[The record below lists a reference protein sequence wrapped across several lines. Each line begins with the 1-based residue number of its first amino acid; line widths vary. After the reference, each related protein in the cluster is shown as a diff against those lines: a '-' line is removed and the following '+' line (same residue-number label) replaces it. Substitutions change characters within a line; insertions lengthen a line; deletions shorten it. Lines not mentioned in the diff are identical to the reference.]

1 MVGAGTERTQ
11 KNQSATKKVQSVFAK
26 QENVAMQE
34 RGRKVAVKCLF
45 VAKSMIF
52 DPNCCCNFWFL
63 LVIWVRS
70 GPPAGAHSLDLGA
83 FWAASLALF
92 EPSTGI

>member
-11 KNQSATKKVQSVFAK
+11 KKSKRHEKMQSVFAK

-92 EPSTGI
+92 EPSTSI

>member
-26 QENVAMQE
+26 QENVAVQE
-34 RGRKVAVKCLF
+34 RGRNVAVKCLF
-45 VAKSMIF
+45 VAKSMMF
-52 DPNCCCNFWFL
+52 DPNWCCKFWLL

-70 GPPAGAHSLDLGA
+70 GPPAGAHSPDLGA
-83 FWAASLALF
+83 FWVAGL
-92 EPSTGI
+92 EPLETSTGM